1 MASAF
6 GHAYAA
12 FAIGS
17 GYAEKIRNGKFLL
30 LGIFC
35 SIIPDADVL
44 AFKFGIPYDSF
55 WGHRGF
61 THSVVFALLLGTFIT
76 MLFYKNSFKSRKG
89 SHYIF
94 FFTFCTLSHGVLDA
108 MTSGGLGVAFFSPF
122 DNGRY
127 FFPWRPIKVSPI
139 GAGKFFSEW
148 GLRVIKS
155 EMIWI
160 GIPCTLYI
168 VVLKLI
174 RYRFKPQAK

>member
-6 GHAYAA
+6 GHAIAA
-12 FAIGS
+12 AAIGN
-17 GYAEKIRNGKFLL
+17 GYSKKTADFKFFM

-44 AFKFGIPYDSF
+44 GFKFGVAYQSF

-61 THSVVFALLLGTFIT
+61 THSIVFAVLLGIIINL
-76 MLFYKNSFKSRKG
+76 LFYKQSFLTLKG
-89 SHYIF
+89 WTYILF
-94 FFTFCTLSHGVLDA
+94 FSFCAASHGILDA

-122 DNGRY
+122 NNTRF
-127 FFPWRPIKVSPI
+127 FFPWRPIQVSPI

-155 EMIWI
+155 ELIWI
-160 GIPCTLYI
+160 GIPSAAFIL
-168 VVLKLI
+168 LMRLI
-174 RYRFKPQAK
+174 KKIKT